1 MYHATPLPW
10 TRSRQGPFAPPE
22 LPGLNTT
29 TAPSDSCS
37 GPIAVMS
44 SLDQSRRVPRNPT
57 PPEQVSQVPDR
68 SVDARRPLSPRGA
81 RPLRVLVT
89 SRPVS
94 GFTQSGR
101 MATPI
106 LRNEAESGSRFRI
119 TADAF
124 AFSGFDGVVTRA
136 AAESASWRTSN
147 SHGQFLSTDKICQ
160 A

>member
-1 MYHATPLPW
+1 M
-10 TRSRQGPFAPPE
+10 
-22 LPGLNTT
+22 
-29 TAPSDSCS
+29 
-37 GPIAVMS
+37 
-44 SLDQSRRVPRNPT
+44 
-57 PPEQVSQVPDR
+57 
-68 SVDARRPLSPRGA
+68 
-81 RPLRVLVT
+81 LVA

-101 MATPI
+101 MAAPT

-124 AFSGFDGVVTRA
+124 AFPGFDVVVTRDA
-136 AAESASWRTSN
+136 AGSASWRTSK